1 MRMDRSL
8 PLRPP
13 ERQLA
18 LPLRPPER
26 QLALPLEPVVG
37 PLALAG
43 FGPVVPP
50 QRAWRSFMPATQADV
65 RRAIRRICQEVVD
78 DAAGR

>member
-1 MRMDRSL
+1 MSPDRSL
-8 PLRPP
+8 L
-13 ERQLA
+13 LT
-18 LPLRPPER
+18 PPER

-37 PLALAG
+37 PPALAG
-43 FGPVVPP
+43 LGPVVSPK
-50 QRAWRSFMPATQADV
+50 RAWRGLTPATQAEV